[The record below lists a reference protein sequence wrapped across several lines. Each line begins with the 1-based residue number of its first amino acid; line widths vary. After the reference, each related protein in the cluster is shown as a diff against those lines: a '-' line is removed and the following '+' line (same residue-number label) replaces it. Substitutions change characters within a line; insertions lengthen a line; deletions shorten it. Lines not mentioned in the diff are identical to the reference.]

1 MAGFPSPNF
10 SIHPLR
16 LCVEQVPSV
25 SALRVKTLS
34 SISELANI
42 AGPIVLA
49 AGVFDGFHLGHRAV
63 IERAIVDARAVGG
76 TPVVVTFD
84 PHPAAVLRP
93 QSAPPLLTS
102 TRHKLRLL
110 ADAGIAHVL
119 VLNFDAAFAAKPPEQ
134 FIGELAAACRPLREI
149 CVGEDWAFG
158 KDRAGNISLLTSL
171 GEKLGFDAIGVLP
184 VTVEGK
190 AVSST
195 AIRAAVEE
203 GALDAAA
210 RLLGREFSM
219 LGTVIEGRRLGRTL
233 GFPTANVRPESEQLP
248 PNGVYAVRANVVA
261 AEGTRPA
268 DFQNPKSEI
277 RNLKSECPP
286 SAVGGYG
293 GIANVGVRP
302 TVSDEGAQRL
312 VEVHLFDF
320 SGDLYGRDIEVFF
333 ERFVRPEQKFPS
345 LDALRA
351 QIASDVESVRA
362 ARVA

>member
-1 MAGFPSPNF
+1 M
-10 SIHPLR
+10 
-16 LCVEQVPSV
+16 
-25 SALRVKTLS
+25 RVKVLP
-34 SISELANI
+34 SISELADV
-42 AGPIVLA
+42 AGPVVIA

-63 IERAIVDARAVGG
+63 IDRAIAGARAAGG

-102 TRHKLRLL
+102 TRHKIRLL

-119 VLNFDAAFAAKPPEQ
+119 VLGFDAAFAAQPPEI
-134 FIGELAAACRPLREI
+134 FIQALADACRPLREI

-158 KDRAGNISLLTSL
+158 KDRAGNLSLLTVL
-171 GEKLGFDAIGVLP
+171 GKKLGFTATGHLP
-184 VTVEGK
+184 VIVDGK

-195 AIRAAVEE
+195 AIRAAVES
-203 GALDAAA
+203 GALAEAA
-210 RLLGREFSM
+210 RLLGREFSV

-248 PNGVYAVRANVVA
+248 PNGVYAVRVLID
-261 AEGTRPA
+261 G
-268 DFQNPKSEI
+268 KSH
-277 RNLKSECPP
+277 
-286 SAVGGYG
+286 A

-302 TVSDEGAQRL
+302 TVSNEGVQRL

-320 SGDLYGRDIEVFF
+320 SGDLYDCDIEVFF
-333 ERFVRPEQKFPS
+333 GRFVRPEQKFPD

-351 QIASDVESVRA
+351 QITSDVASVRA
-362 ARVA
+362 TSA

>member
-1 MAGFPSPNF
+1 
-10 SIHPLR
+10 
-16 LCVEQVPSV
+16 V
-25 SALRVKTLS
+25 SARVLR
-34 SISELANI
+34 SISELADI
-42 AGPIVLA
+42 AGPVVIA

-63 IERAIVDARAVGG
+63 IDRAIAGARAAGG

-102 TRHKLRLL
+102 TRHKIRLL

-119 VLNFDAAFAAKPPEQ
+119 VLGFDAAFAAQPPEI
-134 FIGELAAACRPLREI
+134 FIQALADACRPLREI

-158 KDRAGNISLLTSL
+158 KDRAGNLSLLTVL
-171 GEKLGFDAIGVLP
+171 GKKLGFTATGHLP
-184 VTVEGK
+184 VIVDGK

-195 AIRAAVEE
+195 AIRAAVES
-203 GALDAAA
+203 GALAEAA
-210 RLLGREFSM
+210 RLLGREFSV

-248 PNGVYAVRANVVA
+248 PNGVYAVRVLID
-261 AEGTRPA
+261 G
-268 DFQNPKSEI
+268 KSH
-277 RNLKSECPP
+277 
-286 SAVGGYG
+286 A

-302 TVSDEGAQRL
+302 TVSNEGVQRL

-320 SGDLYGRDIEVFF
+320 SGDLYDCDIEVFF
-333 ERFVRPEQKFPS
+333 GRFVRPEQKFPD

-351 QIASDVESVRA
+351 QITSDVASVRA
-362 ARVA
+362 TSA

>member
-1 MAGFPSPNF
+1 MAGVSSTNL
-10 SIHPLR
+10 STYRLR

-25 SALRVKTLS
+25 SALRVKALS
-34 SISELANI
+34 SISELADM
-42 AGPIVLA
+42 AGPVVLA

-63 IERAIVDARAVGG
+63 IERAIADARAAGG

-110 ADAGIAHVL
+110 ADAGIADVL
-119 VLNFDAAFAAKPPEQ
+119 VLDFDAAFAAKPPEQ
-134 FIGELAAACRPLREI
+134 FIAELAAACRPLREI

-158 KDRAGNISLLTSL
+158 KDRGGNISLLTTL
-171 GEKLGFDAIGVLP
+171 GKKLGFDAIGLP
-184 VTVEGK
+184 PVMVEGK

-203 GALDAAA
+203 GALEAAA

-233 GFPTANVRPESEQLP
+233 GFPTANVRLESEQLP
-248 PNGVYAVRANVVA
+248 PNGVYAVRANILA
-261 AEGTRPA
+261 AEDTRRA
-268 DFQNPKSEI
+268 NPENSKSA
-277 RNLKSECPP
+277 CPP
-286 SAVGGYG
+286 PAVAGYD

-302 TVSDEGAQRL
+302 TVSGEGEQRL

-351 QIASDVESVRA
+351 QIACDVASVRA
-362 ARVA
+362 PRVA

>member
-1 MAGFPSPNF
+1 
-10 SIHPLR
+10 
-16 LCVEQVPSV
+16 V
-25 SALRVKTLS
+25 RVKVLP
-34 SISELANI
+34 SISELADV
-42 AGPIVLA
+42 AGPVVIA

-63 IERAIVDARAVGG
+63 IDRAIAGARAAGG

-102 TRHKLRLL
+102 TRHKIRLL

-119 VLNFDAAFAAKPPEQ
+119 VLGFDAAFAAQPPEI
-134 FIGELAAACRPLREI
+134 FIQALADACRPLREI

-158 KDRAGNISLLTSL
+158 KDRAGNLSLLTVL
-171 GEKLGFDAIGVLP
+171 GKKLGFTATGHLP
-184 VTVEGK
+184 VIVDGK

-195 AIRAAVEE
+195 AIRAAVES
-203 GALDAAA
+203 GALAEAA
-210 RLLGREFSM
+210 RLLGREFSV

-248 PNGVYAVRANVVA
+248 PNGVYAVRVLVD
-261 AEGTRPA
+261 G
-268 DFQNPKSEI
+268 KSH
-277 RNLKSECPP
+277 
-286 SAVGGYG
+286 A

-302 TVSDEGAQRL
+302 TVSNEGVQRL

-320 SGDLYGRDIEVFF
+320 SGDLYDCDIEVFF
-333 ERFVRPEQKFPS
+333 GRFVRPEQKFPD

-351 QIASDVESVRA
+351 QITSDVASVRA
-362 ARVA
+362 TSA

>member
-1 MAGFPSPNF
+1 MKVLP
-10 SIHPLR
+10 
-16 LCVEQVPSV
+16 
-25 SALRVKTLS
+25 
-34 SISELANI
+34 SISELADV
-42 AGPIVLA
+42 AGPVVIA

-63 IERAIVDARAVGG
+63 IDRAIAGARAAGG

-102 TRHKLRLL
+102 TRHKIRLL

-119 VLNFDAAFAAKPPEQ
+119 VLGFDAAFAAQPPEI
-134 FIGELAAACRPLREI
+134 FIQALADACRPLREI

-158 KDRAGNISLLTSL
+158 KDRAGNLSLLTVL
-171 GEKLGFDAIGVLP
+171 GKKLSFTATGHLP
-184 VTVEGK
+184 VIVDGK

-195 AIRAAVEE
+195 AIRAAVES
-203 GALDAAA
+203 GALAEAA
-210 RLLGREFSM
+210 RLLGREFSV

-248 PNGVYAVRANVVA
+248 PNGVYAVRVLVD
-261 AEGTRPA
+261 G
-268 DFQNPKSEI
+268 KSH
-277 RNLKSECPP
+277 
-286 SAVGGYG
+286 A

-302 TVSDEGAQRL
+302 TVSNEGVQRL

-320 SGDLYGRDIEVFF
+320 SGDLYDCDIEVFF
-333 ERFVRPEQKFPS
+333 GRFVRPEQKFPD

-351 QIASDVESVRA
+351 QIASDVASVRA
-362 ARVA
+362 TSA

>member
-1 MAGFPSPNF
+1 M
-10 SIHPLR
+10 
-16 LCVEQVPSV
+16 
-25 SALRVKTLS
+25 RVKVLP
-34 SISELANI
+34 SISELADV
-42 AGPIVLA
+42 AGPVVIA

-63 IERAIVDARAVGG
+63 IDRAIAGARAAGG

-102 TRHKLRLL
+102 TRHKIRLL

-119 VLNFDAAFAAKPPEQ
+119 VLGFDAAFAAQPPEI
-134 FIGELAAACRPLREI
+134 FIQALADACRPLREI

-158 KDRAGNISLLTSL
+158 KDRAGNLSLLTVL
-171 GEKLGFDAIGVLP
+171 GKKLGFTATGHLP
-184 VTVEGK
+184 VIVDGK

-195 AIRAAVEE
+195 AIRAAVES
-203 GALDAAA
+203 GALAEAA
-210 RLLGREFSM
+210 RLLGREFSV

-248 PNGVYAVRANVVA
+248 PNGVYAVRVLID
-261 AEGTRPA
+261 G
-268 DFQNPKSEI
+268 KSH
-277 RNLKSECPP
+277 
-286 SAVGGYG
+286 A

-302 TVSDEGAQRL
+302 TVSNEGVQRL

-320 SGDLYGRDIEVFF
+320 SGDLYDCDIEVFF
-333 ERFVRPEQKFPS
+333 GRFVRPEQKFPD

-351 QIASDVESVRA
+351 QIASDVASVRA
-362 ARVA
+362 TSA

>member
-1 MAGFPSPNF
+1 M
-10 SIHPLR
+10 
-16 LCVEQVPSV
+16 
-25 SALRVKTLS
+25 RVKVLP
-34 SISELANI
+34 SISELADV
-42 AGPIVLA
+42 AGPVVIA

-63 IERAIVDARAVGG
+63 IDRAIAGARAAGG

-102 TRHKLRLL
+102 TRHKIRLL

-119 VLNFDAAFAAKPPEQ
+119 VLGFDAAFAAQPPEI
-134 FIGELAAACRPLREI
+134 FIQALADACRPLREI

-158 KDRAGNISLLTSL
+158 KDRAGNLSLLTVL
-171 GEKLGFDAIGVLP
+171 GKKLGFTATGHLP
-184 VTVEGK
+184 VIVDGK

-195 AIRAAVEE
+195 AIRAAVES
-203 GALDAAA
+203 GALAEAA
-210 RLLGREFSM
+210 RLLGREFSV

-248 PNGVYAVRANVVA
+248 PNGVYAVRVLVD
-261 AEGTRPA
+261 G
-268 DFQNPKSEI
+268 KSH
-277 RNLKSECPP
+277 
-286 SAVGGYG
+286 A

-302 TVSDEGAQRL
+302 TVSNEGVQRL

-320 SGDLYGRDIEVFF
+320 SGDIYDCDIEVFF
-333 ERFVRPEQKFPS
+333 GRFVRPEQKFPD

-351 QIASDVESVRA
+351 QITSDVASVRA
-362 ARVA
+362 TSA